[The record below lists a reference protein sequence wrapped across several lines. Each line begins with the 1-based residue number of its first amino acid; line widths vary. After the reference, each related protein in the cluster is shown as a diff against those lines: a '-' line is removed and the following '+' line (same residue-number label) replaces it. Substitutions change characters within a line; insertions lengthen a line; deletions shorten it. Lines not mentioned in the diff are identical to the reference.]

1 MLVHVVVEDSAAA
14 AAAAA
19 GSLLAPTKA
28 LSPAEFVGSVAT
40 VEAPDCSVVV
50 VVVVTP

>member
-19 GSLLAPTKA
+19 AGSLLAPTQA
-28 LSPAEFVGSVAT
+28 LPPAEFVGIVTT
-40 VEAPDCSVVV
+40 VEASDCSVVV
-50 VVVVTP
+50 VTA

>member
-19 GSLLAPTKA
+19 AAGSLLPKA
-28 LSPAEFVGSVAT
+28 LPPAEFVGIVTT
-40 VEAPDCSVVV
+40 VEASDCSVVV
-50 VVVVTP
+50 VTA